1 MSWVPA
7 QCGLFT
13 VPRVELSRK
22 VVHDRGPCAAARACQ
37 TLGPRGHRGQVRARP
52 SCAWQPLRAP
62 HGLSTC
68 FTICP
73 SKGRL
78 RGMRVPA
85 HLSSSAK
92 IVQSDQLPSCADSVL
107 PVCQV
112 HRVHAYEQQS
122 SPTSSVRGLRVTI
135 VSVIARVPS
144 LRGRCSARL
153 DRRARHR
160 PVCPP
165 TPPSPAHPEPAI
177 SHSCCPLAHHSP
189 LFAAMAQ
196 VTARRRRPTSR
207 RASARA
213 AAPSTGPCGSGP
225 VPGSLAAR
233 LGGFALDG
241 AARRPIVNNQGRNSG
256 SVAVPPRSYAGIG
269 RQVKRVL

>member
-1 MSWVPA
+1 MW
-7 QCGLFT
+7 
-13 VPRVELSRK
+13 
-22 VVHDRGPCAAARACQ
+22 VVHSSASGTLEESCSRSWPCARSRPCQ

-52 SCAWQPLRAP
+52 PCARQPLRAP
-62 HGLSTC
+62 PGLSTC

-73 SKGRL
+73 SKGRS

-85 HLSSSAK
+85 LQSSSAK
-92 IVQSDQLPSCADSVL
+92 NLQSDQRPSCADRVL
-107 PVCQV
+107 PMCQV
-112 HRVHAYEQQS
+112 HRVHAYEQQY
-122 SPTSSVRGLRVTI
+122 SPTNSGRRRRVTI

-160 PVCPP
+160 PVCTP

-207 RASARA
+207 QASARA
-213 AAPSTGPCGSGP
+213 AAPSPGPCGSGQ

-233 LGGFALDG
+233 PGGFAPDATAWL
-241 AARRPIVNNQGRNSG
+241 PIVNNWVRNHGLS
-256 SVAVPPRSYAGIG
+256 SSP
-269 RQVKRVL
+269 